1 MYLQREMCS
10 SSHQGYTHFIQNDS
24 YLNHMG
30 IKKPLITY
38 TEITAAKVL
47 WMFRFT
53 ASTRAER
60 WIYEMNTTTAD
71 CLGDVN
77 MIKDHKHWLN
87 TGFQSQSKLRV
98 YHPS

>member
-1 MYLQREMCS
+1 MSVCTFTIIHMYLQREMCS

-47 WMFRFT
+47 
-53 ASTRAER
+53 
-60 WIYEMNTTTAD
+60 
-71 CLGDVN
+71 
-77 MIKDHKHWLN
+77 
-87 TGFQSQSKLRV
+87 
-98 YHPS
+98 